1 MTTTTPTP
9 PDPGPDGNRA
19 ELVGSLLEWLESRDR
34 TDAEVSLVLDTL
46 SNRRRRVAI
55 DALRDHGEALT
66 LPDLAEEV
74 AVAELERPLTE
85 ISPETVTEIYASLYH
100 DHLPRIED
108 AGLVAYEQERDLV
121 VPAFD

>member
-9 PDPGPDGNRA
+9 PDPGPDGDRAALVASLLDWLERRNRTPA
-19 ELVGSLLEWLESRDR
+19 EL
-34 TDAEVSLVLDTL
+34 SLVLDAV

-74 AVAELERPLTE
+74 AVSELERPLTE
-85 ISPETVTEIYASLYH
+85 IEPETVTEIYASLYH

-108 AGLVAYEQERDLV
+108 AGLVAYEQDRDLV
-121 VPAFD
+121 VPAFE